1 MTEKPL
7 EAMSKI
13 KAEEALKEKTWKN
26 ISHRSSL
33 QRPVLKWAGL
43 ACAAVCVM
51 IAITIFRPLQTE
63 AYSYITLDI
72 NPSLELILDQKDGV
86 MQVKA
91 YNKEAQETLSFVD
104 MVGLHYQE
112 ALAELMNTEVYQQYF
127 KQESLLQISIYSK
140 DEKRSLEIE
149 QNLCDYLND
158 TKMKD
163 RYSCHCIDETT
174 HQEASSHHMSGGK
187 YEMIKKIMNLD
198 SAYSIEELE
207 GLSMAQLRDIYNAL
221 SDEPLSSKEHHQ
233 RHRNH

>member
-1 MTEKPL
+1 MTKGPL

-13 KAEEALKEKTWKN
+13 KAEEALKEKTWQN
-26 ISHRSSL
+26 INRRSSV
-33 QRPVLKWAGL
+33 QRPVLKWASL
-43 ACAAVCVM
+43 ACVAVCVM
-51 IAITIFRPLQTE
+51 IAVTVFRPVRAE

-72 NPSLELILDQKDGV
+72 NPSLELVLDQKDGV
-86 MQVKA
+86 MQVTP
-91 YNKEAQETLSFVD
+91 YNKEAQETLSVVD
-104 MVGLHYQE
+104 IVGLHYQE
-112 ALAELMNTEVYQQYF
+112 ALAKLMGTEAYQQYF

-149 QNLCDYLND
+149 QALCDYLND

-163 RYSCHCIDETT
+163 RYNCHCIDEAT

-198 SAYSIEELE
+198 SAYSVEELE
-207 GLSMAQLRDIYNAL
+207 DLSMAQLRDIYNAL
-221 SDEPLSSKEHHQ
+221 SDEPLSSNEHHQ

>member
-13 KAEEALKEKTWKN
+13 KAEEALTEKTWQN
-26 ISHRSSL
+26 INRRSSL

-51 IAITIFRPLQTE
+51 MVITIFRSVRAE

-72 NPSLELILDQKDGV
+72 NPSLELILDQRDGV
-86 MQVKA
+86 MKVKA
-91 YNKEAQETLSFVD
+91 YNREAQETLSSVD

-112 ALAELMNTEVYQQYF
+112 ALAELMETEVYQQYF

-140 DEKRSLEIE
+140 DEKRSQEIE

-163 RYSCHCIDETT
+163 HYSCHCIDETT

-187 YEMIKKIMNLD
+187 YEMIKKIINLD
-198 SAYSIEELE
+198 SEYSIEELE